1 MNMKSGHAVGFGGMT
16 AFLLCATGGF
26 ESRSYPIVR

>member
-1 MNMKSGHAVGFGGMT
+1 MNMKSGHAVGFGGVT

-26 ESRSYPIVR
+26 ELMPYPIVR